1 MDDPAL
7 SSTET
12 NAFGGNSTSKSQSS
26 GAFGN
31 IVSGE
36 KVTTPTNKNP
46 STTLSNDRDTSE
58 VDLTLIH
65 I

>member
-7 SSTET
+7 SSAET
-12 NAFGGNSTSKSQSS
+12 NAFGGKTTPKSQSS

-36 KVTTPTNKNP
+36 KVTTPTNKNT
-46 STTLSNDRDTSE
+46 STTLSRDRDTTD
-58 VDLTLIH
+58 VDET
-65 I
+65 